1 MSELSSENTLWPE
14 PVVERPGLRELE
26 RMVFASVVTATD
38 GCIVEPD
45 GVCPHGYPSWLIQ
58 MGVI

>member
-1 MSELSSENTLWPE
+1 MRKETDKNTLWPE
-14 PVVERPGLRELE
+14 PVVPVLGLREFE
-26 RMVFASVVTATD
+26 RMVLASVVTATD
-38 GCIVEPD
+38 GCAVEPD